1 MRHTY
6 SNGEGETH
14 LDISFSPS
22 QIPVTLKFGFP
33 IFYRKQKLLTF
44 LCVEF
49 LKIGSI
55 LSEHQVAQGGFKFKQ
70 EKNNNIEFSF
80 LGNRVFYHFRVL
92 PRFYPSHKISFCPFD
107 IDYCCQNKTLF
118 YGKAIVS
125 NVIFLVPLIPAI
137 NINTDL
143 IPLAKM

>member
-1 MRHTY
+1 MGRG
-6 SNGEGETH
+6 NTH

-55 LSEHQVAQGGFKFKQ
+55 LSEHQVTRGGFKFKFFT
-70 EKNNNIEFSF
+70 ISGSYLDFIH
-80 LGNRVFYHFRVL
+80 LIR
-92 PRFYPSHKISFCPFD
+92 ISFWPFD
-107 IDYCCQNKTLF
+107 IDYSCQNKTLF

-125 NVIFLVPLIPAI
+125 NEIFLVPLIPAI
-137 NINTDL
+137 NIDTDL
-143 IPLAKM
+143 IPPAKM